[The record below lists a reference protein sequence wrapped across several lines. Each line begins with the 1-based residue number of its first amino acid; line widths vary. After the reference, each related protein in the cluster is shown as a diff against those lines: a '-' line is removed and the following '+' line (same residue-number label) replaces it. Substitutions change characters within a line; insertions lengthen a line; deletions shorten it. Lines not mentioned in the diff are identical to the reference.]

1 MVNVAEMMLS
11 WSSERASPAH
21 GLPAAAYTD
30 DAFWEIECDTM
41 FTQNWVCAGFAHEL
55 AEPGD
60 AMPVTVA
67 GKPVLLLKNQKGEI
81 AAFHNVC
88 RHRCL
93 KLVDEPVNVGTRI
106 SCPYHAW
113 AYDLD
118 GALRS
123 SPHFDGFKRHQPD
136 GFDPADH
143 GLQPV
148 RTAVWHDWIFVN
160 LDGNAPSFEDYA
172 APLINRFADID
183 FGRVQ
188 PVATLDFG
196 EIAANWKF
204 IMENFIEPYHVPIV
218 HHTTTDQPLRDHYT
232 IVDGVCL
239 GSAVDLSE
247 ENAGATGSLAVS
259 SRFLTLFPNF
269 IIGRYFPD
277 QLGAYLNEPLGPGRT
292 AQKRVIY
299 TTHGRKLR
307 ETEIEGLKKLW
318 RGVHK
323 EDHAMCERLQL
334 GRASPVAE
342 SGGVL
347 SPHWEDSVCA
357 FQELV
362 VSVAMESIKREAGTL
377 NV

>member
-1 MVNVAEMMLS
+1 MVNVAEMMLA

-30 DAFWEIECDTM
+30 DAFWEIECETM

-118 GALRS
+118 GTLRS
-123 SPHFDGFKRHQPD
+123 SPHFDGFTRHQPD

-183 FGRVQ
+183 FGKVQ

-204 IMENFIEPYHVPIV
+204 IMENFIEP
-218 HHTTTDQPLRDHYT
+218 
-232 IVDGVCL
+232 
-239 GSAVDLSE
+239 
-247 ENAGATGSLAVS
+247 
-259 SRFLTLFPNF
+259 
-269 IIGRYFPD
+269 
-277 QLGAYLNEPLGPGRT
+277 
-292 AQKRVIY
+292 
-299 TTHGRKLR
+299 
-307 ETEIEGLKKLW
+307 
-318 RGVHK
+318 
-323 EDHAMCERLQL
+323 
-334 GRASPVAE
+334 
-342 SGGVL
+342 
-347 SPHWEDSVCA
+347 
-357 FQELV
+357 
-362 VSVAMESIKREAGTL
+362 
-377 NV
+377 

>member
-1 MVNVAEMMLS
+1 MVDVTETMLS
-11 WSSERASPAH
+11 WSSEHSSPAR

-30 DAFWEIECDTM
+30 EAFWKIECDNLLTR
-41 FTQNWVCAGFAHEL
+41 NWVCVGFAHEL

-60 AMPVTVA
+60 AVPVTVA
-67 GKPVLLLKNQKGEI
+67 GMPVLLLKNQKGEI

-93 KLVDEPVNVGTRI
+93 KLIDQPKNVGKRI

-123 SPHFDGFKRHQPD
+123 SPHFGGIRQQRPD

-148 RTAVWHDWIFVN
+148 RVAVWHDWIFVN
-160 LDGNAPSFEDYA
+160 LSGNAPPFEDYA
-172 APLINRFADID
+172 APLIKRLEEID
-183 FGRVQ
+183 FDKVQ

-196 EIAANWKF
+196 EIATNWKF

-218 HHTTTDQPLRDHYT
+218 HHTTTDQPLSDHYT

-239 GSAVDLSE
+239 GSAVDLRE
-247 ENAGATGSLAVS
+247 EIAGVSGSLAVS

-269 IIGRYFPD
+269 MIGRYFPD
-277 QLGAYLNEPLGPGRT
+277 QLGAYLNVPLGPGRT

-299 TTHGRKLR
+299 TTDGQKLAG
-307 ETEIEGLKKLW
+307 TEIEGLKKLW
-318 RGVHK
+318 WDVHK

-334 GRASPVAE
+334 GRASPMAE

-347 SPHWEDSVCA
+347 SPHWEDSVRA

-362 VSVAMESIKREAGTL
+362 VEAATDSNNVAAEIAH
-377 NV
+377 V